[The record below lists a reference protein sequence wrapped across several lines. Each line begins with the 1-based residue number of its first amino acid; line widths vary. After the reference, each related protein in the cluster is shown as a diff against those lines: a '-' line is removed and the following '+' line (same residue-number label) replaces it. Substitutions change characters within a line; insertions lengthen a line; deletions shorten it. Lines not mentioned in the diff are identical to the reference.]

1 MLHYLDCNVYKDYT
15 TLQLY
20 IKDSTFDVEILK
32 SFYHVHNTKDIMN
45 VVVITKWK
53 IQSIR

>member
-53 IQSIR
+53 I